1 MKNNILLEVKR
12 VKEIM
17 GLYEQRIKTIVTSEE
32 WDVPVPVPRIKGTYR
47 PGDSD
52 PSAFIGEA
60 LVTILQ
66 AIQEVPGA
74 REKLKTGELQLKH
87 ITVEAGASN
96 VWDTKDGATN
106 YDVDNDYKPTTEG
119 QNPNLNKDGYEK
131 NVKLA
136 KNRASRFIDEI
147 SPLLAGENIN
157 ISQELSKAPA
167 GVVVDTGGKLD
178 GDRIR
183 SEYPNPGQVLYTTLG
198 FVYTDKEEFV
208 ESECLPEVK
217 IIIGTRGKQDGHI
230 CDEAVFKVSVNGTQ
244 IGIANLNN
252 AGADL
257 APNDGGRAFGM
268 GNLAGGKAQLN
279 GFKNIP
285 GRKSKKR
292 YSENDFG
299 GWREWETMINTTNP
313 ELNWGES
320 NKLTITPLVQSG
332 TERGGKT
339 SSYDGWEVCNEYRG
353 FGPKRGGKI
362 KCGSHTEV
370 PYVKIENT
378 PEIQGKFVRVY
389 GKYPNVKLGYG
400 DMSTVTL
407 LTLNECGVPVE
418 VKAT

>member
-74 REKLKTGELQLKH
+74 REKLTTGELQLKH

-106 YDVDNDYKPTTEG
+106 YDVDNNYKPTTEG

-178 GDRIR
+178 GERIR

-208 ESECLPEVK
+208 ESECLPEVQ
-217 IIIGTRGKQDGHI
+217 ITVGTYGKPDKHV
-230 CDEAVFKVSVNGTQ
+230 CDEAVFNVLVNGFK
-244 IGIANLNN
+244 IGVANLNN
-252 AGADL
+252 SVMDTM
-257 APNDGGRAFGM
+257 R
-268 GNLAGGKAQLN
+268 
-279 GFKNIP
+279 
-285 GRKSKKR
+285 
-292 YSENDFG
+292 FG
-299 GWREWETMINTTNP
+299 GWLGKGHRNAIMKVNAIESDKRVSDGQIGGRRQWSTMIDTTNP
-313 ELNWGES
+313 ELNWGEVNELS
-320 NKLTITPLVQSG
+320 IQSIVVTEKGDSTIKGYGGLSITCS
-332 TERGGKT
+332 ERGQMGNGIK
-339 SSYDGWEVCNEYRG
+339 G
-353 FGPKRGGKI
+353 
-362 KCGSHTEV
+362 KCGAHSEV
-370 PYVKIENT
+370 PYVIIQNT
-378 PEIQGKFVRVY
+378 PEEEGVFVKVY
-389 GKYPNVKLGYG
+389 GDYPNLELPRGSNKVTKLL
-400 DMSTVTL
+400 D
-407 LTLNECGVPVE
+407 LNKCGVPIGSI
-418 VKAT
+418 T